1 MSRRAVSLVCVA
13 LLALTLAACGSSKK
27 SSSSSSS
34 GSKTTEKSNTTEA
47 AAGDSSADKAK
58 AEAINLKAED
68 FPSGWTSK
76 PASTDTSDSTDKELY
91 TCSGLPDPATNTT
104 ATVSSPDFSQ
114 GTFTNASSEVRFAKS
129 NDVAKK
135 VLDAFKNDKFQ
146 TCLKQTFDKQ
156 MKDQASGAGGTIG
169 ESKIESLP
177 APSGADGAAFRMTVP
192 ISASGFNISFYIDFT
207 VLQKGR
213 AVVTLA
219 AFNGNSPF
227 DSTLKGQLT
236 SKLTSR
242 MASNA

>member
-1 MSRRAVSLVCVA
+1 MTRRAVSTMCVL

-27 SSSSSSS
+27 SSSSSSKKS
-34 GSKTTEKSNTTEA
+34 EATTTTA
-47 AAGDSSADKAK
+47 AASASGDSTADKAK
-58 AEAINLKAED
+58 GEAINLKAED
-68 FPSGWTSK
+68 FPAGWTSK
-76 PASTDTSDSTDKELY
+76 PASTDTSDKTDKELY

-114 GTFTNASSEVRFAKS
+114 GTFTSASSEVRFAKS

-135 VLDAFKNDKFQ
+135 VLEAFKNDKFQ
-146 TCLKQTFDKQ
+146 TCLKQTFDKE
-156 MKDQASGAGGTIG
+156 MTTQASGAGGTVG
-169 ESKIESLP
+169 QSKIESLP

-192 ISASGFNISFYIDFT
+192 ISASGFNLNFYIDFT

-227 DSTLKGQLT
+227 DSALKGELT
-236 SKLTSR
+236 AKLVSR